1 MADRFLQ
8 IMVQLAERNSYQSLR
23 AFRELALL
31 LYSSFKSPGGIM
43 LIQPSR

>member
-23 AFRELALL
+23 AFRELSFYTPLL
-31 LYSSFKSPGGIM
+31 KVLGESC
-43 LIQPSR
+43 